1 MYLFKPGK
9 IYDFM
14 GMRKFFLYLS
24 LILLAGSAFALWKPG
39 PHWGT
44 DFKGGTEVEVLF
56 KKAVDGGAVRE
67 AVENIRGADG
77 SKQFAAAEVI
87 SVPQQPNR
95 YLIRV
100 EEVSAIPEAARQDI
114 SKKMCLTEADRPA
127 DCTPD
132 LIPQEI
138 KFSPGGDK
146 ITFRYDW
153 KLDTMTDDARAEK
166 RKAMVAQIA
175 QRVEGAGGIKLVDG
189 SHAVVLASERDNK
202 VEVHLKSKGDQL
214 LEGLRAHFGPDVAP
228 DEPLRV
234 EWIGPKAGEQLRD
247 AAFKS
252 VGVALIF
259 IMAYIALRFDLR
271 FAPGAVIALIHD
283 VLISLGAMCLTG
295 REITL
300 STVAAVLT
308 IMGYSLT
315 DTVVVYDRIRENLG
329 RHRGMSFPQL
339 VNLSVS
345 EMFERTLITSSTA
358 FLSMAAFLV
367 FGTTVIKDFAF
378 AMLVGIVVGT
388 YSSIYIAAPFTE
400 WVDRRFFATQDNGKD
415 DKKVPR
421 KRSQKQAEA
430 VV

>member
-14 GMRKFFLYLS
+14 GMRKYFLILS
-24 LILLAGSAFALWKPG
+24 IVLLAGSAFALWKPG
-39 PHWGT
+39 PYWGT
-44 DFKGGTEVEVLF
+44 DFKGGTEVEVVF
-56 KKAVDGGAVRE
+56 KKNVDGGAVRE
-67 AVENIRGADG
+67 AVENIKGADG
-77 SKQFAAAEVI
+77 SRQFASAEVI
-87 SVPQQPNR
+87 SVPETPNR

-100 EEVSAIPEAARQDI
+100 EEVSAIPEATRQEI
-114 SKKMCLTEADRPA
+114 NQKMCLSEEGRPA

-138 KFSPGGDK
+138 KYSPGGDK

-153 KLDTMTDDARAEK
+153 KLDSLADDARVEK
-166 RKAMVAQIA
+166 RKTMLATIE
-175 QRVEGAGGIKLVDG
+175 QRIGTAGGVRLIDG
-189 SHAVVLASERDNK
+189 DHAVVLASERDNK

-214 LEGLRAHFGPDVAP
+214 LEGLRTHFGPDVAP
-228 DEPLRV
+228 EEPLRV

-283 VLISLGAMCLTG
+283 VLISLGAMCLTH

-329 RHRGMSFPQL
+329 RHRGMSFPSL

-367 FGTTVIKDFAF
+367 FGTQVIKDFAF

-400 WVDRRFFATQDNGKD
+400 WVDRRFFATH
-415 DKKVPR
+415 DKKSDGKKTPR